1 MTVIIA
7 FVVCAL
13 CTGQINNVT

>member
-7 FVVCAL
+7 LVVCAL